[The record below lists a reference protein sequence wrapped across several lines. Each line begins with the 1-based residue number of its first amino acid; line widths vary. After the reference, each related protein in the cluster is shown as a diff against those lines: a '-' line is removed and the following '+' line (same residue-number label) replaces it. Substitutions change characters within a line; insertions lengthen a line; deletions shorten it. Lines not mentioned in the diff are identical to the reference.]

1 MNKFVLS
8 AGVATLALAVADHI
22 ERLQERVDELSQAPR
37 VAPETVVRLQKQV
50 GALRHELERTRT
62 AIEQD
67 DSRQR
72 IEQRLERVADTLD
85 ANDCAI
91 VEHDARLASW
101 EQRWQGRDPL
111 EIDRD
116 LANVRAGLAQG
127 WLDINRVSSQSVEL
141 AAQERERID
150 SLDRRIEPLLA
161 GRDTARMWHELV
173 GPVVQL
179 AGDTTVGSGVLLE
192 SRPLAG
198 GAGYATYVMTAWHVV
213 RDIYGSI
220 DKTAM
225 PVPVKM
231 YEPDGSTKTEF
242 ATMVVYDVTLD
253 VALLALDSKER
264 VAHGARL
271 ASLEHLRD
279 VHVFDTVYAVGCP
292 LGNDPIPT
300 VGEIAS
306 TNHVVDGCTYWM
318 LSAPTYIG
326 NSGGGIYDARN
337 NELIGIFSK
346 IYTHGASHSTIVP
359 HMGLATPMTI
369 IYEWLERQ
377 GHASLFRPDQEVEAQ
392 TASAKF

>member
-8 AGVATLALAVADHI
+8 AGVAVVALAVVEHI
-22 ERLQERVDELSQAPR
+22 QHLQRRVDELAQAPR
-37 VAPETVVRLQKQV
+37 VEPVVVDQLQREV
-50 GALRHELERTRT
+50 STLRAALESTRS
-62 AIEQD
+62 AIAQD
-67 DSRQR
+67 DTR
-72 IEQRLERVADTLD
+72 QRLEQSLAKVADSLD

-91 VEHDARLASW
+91 VDHDARLASW
-101 EQRWQGRDPL
+101 EARWQDRDPL

-116 LANVRAGLAQG
+116 LANLRAGLAQR
-127 WLDINRVSSQSVEL
+127 WLDIDRIGAQSAEL
-141 AAQERERID
+141 AAQERERVE

-161 GRDTARMWHELV
+161 GRDTERMWNQLV

-179 AGDTTVGSGVLLE
+179 AGDTTVGSGVMLE
-192 SRPLAG
+192 SRPLGSG
-198 GAGYATYVMTAWHVV
+198 GYITYVMTAWHVV

-220 DKTAM
+220 DKTSM

-253 VALLALDSKER
+253 VALLALDTKAPMPR
-264 VAHGARL
+264 GAKL
-271 ASLEHLRD
+271 ASAEHLRD
-279 VHVFDTVYAVGCP
+279 IHVFDAVYAVGCP

-337 NELIGIFSK
+337 DELIGIFSK
-346 IYTHGASHSTIVP
+346 IYTHGAAHSTIVP
-359 HMGLATPMTI
+359 HMGLATPMPI

-377 GHASLFRPDQEVEAQ
+377 GHASLFKPDQTVEAQ

>member
-8 AGVATLALAVADHI
+8 AGAAALALAAADHI
-22 ERLQERVDELSQAPR
+22 ERLQQRVDELSQAPR
-37 VAPETVVRLQKQV
+37 VAPVTVARLQHELS
-50 GALRHELERTRT
+50 ALRNELQSTRT

-67 DSRQR
+67 DSRA
-72 IEQRLERVADTLD
+72 ILEQRLARVARSLD

-101 EQRWQGRDPL
+101 EQRWQGRDPV

-116 LANVRAGLAQG
+116 LASVRAGLARG
-127 WLDINRVSSQSVEL
+127 WLDIDRVSTQSAEL
-141 AAQERERID
+141 AAQERERIE

-161 GRDTARMWHELV
+161 GRDTTRMWHELV

-192 SRPLAG
+192 SRPLADG
-198 GAGYATYVMTAWHVV
+198 TGFVTYVMTAWHVV
-213 RDIYGSI
+213 RDIYGSL

-231 YEPDGSTKTEF
+231 YDPDGSTKTEF
-242 ATMVVYDVTLD
+242 ATMVVFDVTLD
-253 VALLALDSKER
+253 VALLALDSKAK
-264 VAHGARL
+264 VPHGAKL
-271 ASLEHLRD
+271 ASPEHLRD
-279 VHVFDTVYAVGCP
+279 IHVFDPVYAVGCP

-337 NELIGIFSK
+337 DELIGIFSK

-359 HMGLATPMTI
+359 HMGLATPMPI

-377 GHASLFRPDQEVEAQ
+377 GHASLFKPDQTVEAQ